1 MTKTATKR
9 ILIVDDEEDLVDMA
23 KRKLERSGYEVE
35 VAYNGKQGI
44 DKVKA
49 DAFDLIVT
57 DVVMPVMDGFTFYK
71 LLKDDTKTS
80 NIPVIIL
87 TARSNMEGS
96 FRALGVDEFLSK
108 PFDGGKLLDK
118 IESFIREPETVKKHV
133 RVFLTGEK
141 ANIMREMEQ
150 ILKDFGCKT
159 AVIDDPFILIK
170 RCYEEQPDIVLLDI
184 LLDGLRAQEIIKALR
199 SFGRLQNLKIITFTQ
214 FSPEEL
220 SDVKTIEQLKEAKN
234 DCMIAGATK
243 YIGRY
248 TMVSF
253 MDSLREYLI

>member
-23 KRKLERSGYEVE
+23 KRKLERNGYEVE

-44 DKVKA
+44 EKVKA
-49 DAFDLIVT
+49 DDFDLIVT

-71 LLKDDTKTS
+71 LLKDDSKTS
-80 NIPVIIL
+80 SIPVIIL

-96 FRALGVDEFLSK
+96 FRALGVDDFLAK

-118 IESFIREPETVKKHV
+118 IESFIREPEAMKKHLK
-133 RVFLTGEK
+133 VFLTGEK
-141 ANIMREMEQ
+141 AQHMREMEQ

-159 AVIDDPFILIK
+159 AIIDDPFVLIK
-170 RCYEEQPDIVLLDI
+170 RCYEEQPDIILLDI
-184 LLDGLRAQEIIKALR
+184 LLDGLHAPEVIRAIRA
-199 SFGRLQNLKIITFTQ
+199 FHRLKNLKIITFTQ
-214 FSPEEL
+214 YNPEEL
-220 SDVKTIEQLKEAKN
+220 SDAKTVEQLKEAKN